1 MEYLDRTLEPALRR
15 AASTFRA
22 VELTGPRQA
31 GKTTLLKRVFGDT
44 HAYVSFDDGEH
55 RRHALDDPRG
65 FLEAFAPPVIIDE
78 FQKAPDLVGY
88 IKLMIDESPSQ
99 RGSFIL
105 TGSQNLGVSRTVPES
120 LAGRVAVMR
129 LYPLTVAEL
138 RGEPHARL
146 LWEPAAEAWEARPAS
161 VRDAW
166 AHMMRGWYPEVAL
179 NCDVDPALW
188 HGSYLDTYVERDV
201 TELRG
206 IADRSLY
213 RRFVRVLA
221 SRAGTLLDL
230 TDIARN
236 VGVSPGTARAWLS
249 LLEATYQV
257 FLVRP
262 FSANVAK
269 RVTKHPKLYFTD
281 TGTLCNLVGLQSI
294 DHALNGPMA
303 GQIVE
308 NAVAADIHKALSHR
322 LMPHDL
328 YFYRTHAGL
337 ETDLVVETANALVPI
352 EVKAS
357 GTASPRWATALSRVR
372 DDLGPTRTVPGY
384 VIHPGQVQ
392 TPIGKGVIAVP
403 FRDM

>member
-1 MEYLDRTLEPALRR
+1 MDYISRTLEPVLRR

-22 VELTGPRQA
+22 VEVTGPRQA
-31 GKTTLLKRVFGDT
+31 GKTTLLKHVFGDT
-44 HAYVSFDDGEH
+44 HRYISLDDGEH
-55 RRHALDDPRG
+55 RRHALEDPRD

-78 FQKAPDLVGY
+78 FQRSPDLVGY
-88 IKLMIDESPSQ
+88 IKLMIDEAPDA

-129 LYPLTVAEL
+129 LYPLTVSEL
-138 RGEPHARL
+138 RGDPQARMM
-146 LWEPAAEAWEARPAS
+146 WETAEQVRESRPAS
-161 VRDAW
+161 VREAW
-166 AHMMRGWYPEVAL
+166 TAMLRGWYPEVAL
-179 NCDVDPALW
+179 NTDVDPALW
-188 HGSYLDTYVERDV
+188 HGSYLDTYVERDIA
-201 TELRG
+201 ELRG
-206 IADRSLY
+206 IADHSAF

-221 SRAGTLLDL
+221 SRAGMLLDL

-236 VGVSPGTARAWLS
+236 VGVSPGTVRTWLS

-257 FLVRP
+257 FLIHP
-262 FSANVAK
+262 YSANVGK
-269 RVTKHPKLYFTD
+269 RLTKHPKVYFTD
-281 TGTLCNLVGLQSI
+281 TGTLCHLVGLKSI
-294 DHALNGPMA
+294 EHALNGPMA

-322 LMPHDL
+322 LMRNDL

-337 ETDLVVETANALVPI
+337 ETDLVLELADTLVPI

-357 GTASPRWATALSRVR
+357 GTASARWATSLARVR
-372 DDLGPTRTVPGY
+372 ADLGPERTSPGF
-384 VIHPGQVQ
+384 VVHPGQVQ
-392 TPIGKGVIAVP
+392 TPIGRGIVAIP

>member
-1 MEYLDRTLEPALRR
+1 MDYISRTLEPVLRR

-22 VELTGPRQA
+22 VEVTGPRQA
-31 GKTTLLKRVFGDT
+31 GKTTLLKHVFGDT
-44 HAYVSFDDGEH
+44 HRYVSLDDGEH
-55 RRHALDDPRG
+55 RRHALEDPRD

-78 FQKAPDLVGY
+78 FQRSPDLVGY
-88 IKLMIDESPSQ
+88 IKLMIDEAPDA

-129 LYPLTVAEL
+129 LYPLTVSEL
-138 RGEPHARL
+138 RGDPQARMM
-146 LWEPAAEAWEARPAS
+146 WETVDQARESRPAS
-161 VRDAW
+161 VREAW
-166 AHMMRGWYPEVAL
+166 TAMLRGWYPEVAL
-179 NCDVDPALW
+179 NTEVDPALW
-188 HGSYLDTYVERDV
+188 HGSYLDTYVERDIA
-201 TELRG
+201 ELRG
-206 IADRSLY
+206 IADHSAF

-236 VGVSPGTARAWLS
+236 VGVSPGTVRTWLS

-257 FLVRP
+257 FLIHP
-262 FSANVAK
+262 YSANVGK
-269 RVTKHPKLYFTD
+269 RLTKHPKVYFTD
-281 TGTLCNLVGLQSI
+281 TGTLCHLVGLKSVE
-294 DHALNGPMA
+294 HALNGPMA

-322 LMPHDL
+322 LMRNDL
-328 YFYRTHAGL
+328 HFYRTHAGL
-337 ETDLVVETANALVPI
+337 ETDLVVELADTLVPI

-357 GTASPRWATALSRVR
+357 GTASARWATSLARVR
-372 DDLGPTRTVPGY
+372 ADLGPERTSPGF
-384 VIHPGQVQ
+384 VVHPGQVQ
-392 TPIGKGVIAVP
+392 TPIGRGIVAVP